1 MLVTAFISNQ
11 PIIGIHTVTCNKSTD
26 SESLASKVCAFI
38 IYSGFPYTVRTRK
51 SQNKKVRRRAFP
63 LCGALYIRSGPLTKE
78 LLLDL
83 DQRGGLFGD
92 LLVSLGQLQLQDA
105 VLELG
110 GNIGGLQ
117 VLAYIEAAGTAL
129 LFYN

>member
-1 MLVTAFISNQ
+1 MIFYLCYEKIRTSFNFRCSHYGQGEYILSQN
-11 PIIGIHTVTCNKSTD
+11 NKSTD

-110 GNIGGLQ
+110 GNIGKS
-117 VLAYIEAAGTAL
+117 EAKRS
-129 LFYN
+129 

>member
-1 MLVTAFISNQ
+1 MTFYRCYEKIRTSFNFRCSHYGQGEYILSQN
-11 PIIGIHTVTCNKSTD
+11 NKSTD
-26 SESLASKVCAFI
+26 SESLVSKVCAFI

-63 LCGALYIRSGPLTKE
+63 LCGALYIRSGLLTKE

-83 DQRGGLFGD
+83 DQRGGLFWD

-110 GNIGGLQ
+110 GIIGGFS
-117 VLAYIEAAGTAL
+117 YG
-129 LFYN
+129 

>member
-1 MLVTAFISNQ
+1 M
-11 PIIGIHTVTCNKSTD
+11 
-26 SESLASKVCAFI
+26 
-38 IYSGFPYTVRTRK
+38 
-51 SQNKKVRRRAFP
+51 RRRAFP

-117 VLAYIEAAGTAL
+117 VLAYIEAAGTAAGAAL
-129 LFYN
+129 LADVAALVVLLVQILTAVGGDGQVAVLQVLVEPYTTKNIEHNGRL